1 MLISR
6 PFSLGA
12 IVAAAALMLT
22 SCAGS
27 SSQSSADGEAEL
39 TSIAVGMTPI
49 ANAAPVYLAIQE
61 GFFEDEGLKVTPTT
75 IQAAAAAIPSLIN
88 DELQFALVSAVPTI
102 TAASKGLPVR
112 VVAANDHY
120 NPDATATDAAALV
133 ASAGSG
139 ITDMADLGGATV
151 AVVGLKS
158 APELAT
164 RVALEKVGVD
174 PSTVDFVEISY
185 PDMVPA
191 LQSDRVD
198 AAVVVDPFLS
208 QVKEAGLSVIG
219 QPFLD
224 GLAGEVGTTWIA
236 ADAFVSQNA
245 DTAAGFVRAIEK
257 AVAYAAENPDA
268 VREIMGTYT
277 ETDPEVLAKSLLPVF
292 DSSISSGDLQYY
304 ADTMLDQGFI
314 AESYDASELLWQR

>member
-1 MLISR
+1 MQTSR
-6 PFSLGA
+6 MFRLGA
-12 IVAAAALMLT
+12 LTVAAALT
-22 SCAGS
+22 LTACAS
-27 SSQSSADGEAEL
+27 GEGDPASGDTEL
-39 TSIAVGMTPI
+39 ASVAVGMTPI

-61 GFFEDEGLKVTPTT
+61 GFFEEEGLEVTPTT

-112 VVAANDHY
+112 VVTANDHY
-120 NPDATATDAAALV
+120 NPDAAATDAAALV

-139 ITDMADLGGATV
+139 ITEMSDLAGATV

-164 RVALEKVGVD
+164 RVALEGAGVD
-174 PSTVDFVEISY
+174 PSSVEFVEISY

-208 QVKEAGLSVIG
+208 QVKEAGLSVVG

-236 ADAFVSQNA
+236 SDSFVSQNPEE
-245 DTAAGFVRAIEK
+245 AAAFVRAIGK
-257 AVAYAAENPDA
+257 AIKYAADNPDA

-277 ETDPEVLAKSLLPVF
+277 ETSPEVLAETLLPVF
-292 DSSISSGDLQYY
+292 DSAIASEDLQYY
-304 ADTMLDQGFI
+304 ADIMVAQGFI
-314 AESYDASELLWQR
+314 AESYDASELLWQQ